1 MTNEQACHYGL
12 RVGCPNATNPNC
24 QLCAERLTRA
34 VNQMLRS
41 VTTSDA
47 EANRSAGASIDDDST
62 EYSSD
67 LRSGAQL
74 RERAQLSVASA
85 VSHL

>member
-1 MTNEQACHYGL
+1 MTSEQVCYYGL

-47 EANRSAGASIDDDST
+47 
-62 EYSSD
+62 
-67 LRSGAQL
+67 
-74 RERAQLSVASA
+74 
-85 VSHL
+85 

>member
-1 MTNEQACHYGL
+1 MTSEQVCYYGL

-47 EANRSAGASIDDDST
+47 EENRSAGASIDDGST
-62 EYSSD
+62 EYISD
-67 LRSGAQL
+67 LRSTVLSYA
-74 RERAQLSVASA
+74 RERS
-85 VSHL
+85 